1 MNEKI
6 EQKNEN
12 SSAAALTST
21 VFENN
26 ECKITATLIPITL
39 DVNDKLYKVHVAPN
53 WTLHQV
59 LKDIIGIVS
68 VKDMCLGHGACGS
81 CTVLLDGRPVLSCL
95 TLAVDCDGKKIETVE
110 GIARNH
116 PLIEAF
122 LKHYSFQ
129 CGYCTPGFVMTAK
142 ALLDRKR
149 DVTAE
154 DVIKALSGNI
164 CRCGTYPAVL
174 SAVLEAAEKMKQK
187 EGT

>member
-12 SSAAALTST
+12 SSTAALTST

-26 ECKITATLIPITL
+26 EFKTTATLIPITL
-39 DVNDKLYKVHVAPN
+39 NVNDKLYQVHAAPN

-174 SAVLEAAEKMKQK
+174 SAVLEAAKR
-187 EGT
+187 